1 MVNQPAQEFLMTFK
15 DAKREIVDEFER
27 RYLDTLLDR
36 HAGNLSAAERTSG
49 LSRKY
54 LRELIRKHGMFERVL
69 QSRIS
74 SLLATLGQQPE
85 TP

>member
-1 MVNQPAQEFLMTFK
+1 MTFK
-15 DAKREIVDEFER
+15 DAKREIVDQFER

-74 SLLATLGQQPE
+74 TLLATLGNQPE
-85 TP
+85 HP

>member
-1 MVNQPAQEFLMTFK
+1 MVNQPAQELLMTFK

>member
-1 MVNQPAQEFLMTFK
+1 MVTTEENLMTFK
-15 DAKREIVDEFER
+15 DAKREIVDQFER

-74 SLLATLGQQPE
+74 SLLASLNNTQPE
-85 TP
+85 LP

>member
-1 MVNQPAQEFLMTFK
+1 MVTNEEPVMTFK
-15 DAKREIVDEFER
+15 DAKREIVDQFER

-36 HAGNLSAAERTSG
+36 TAGNLSAAERTSG

-54 LRELIRKHGMFERVL
+54 LRELIRKHGMFQRVL

-74 SLLATLGQQPE
+74 SLLAVLGNQPE
-85 TP
+85 MP

>member
-1 MVNQPAQEFLMTFK
+1 VVTPEENLMTFK
-15 DAKREIVDEFER
+15 DAKREIVDQFER

-74 SLLATLGQQPE
+74 SLLATLNNQPE
-85 TP
+85 LP